1 MTLLKVRYIKDENV
15 DSDGQDNILE
25 DRFELS
31 SFN

>member
-15 DSDGQDNILE
+15 DSDGQSNILE